1 MTTDV
6 LAALLL
12 LVGIGAYVQTVTGF
26 AMGLIIMGAAT
37 LFGLVPVAFTAVV
50 ITMTSMFNIMLAL
63 YREHQ
68 HIHWRTVLLASL
80 GMAPALI
87 LGVLTLDY
95 LSTESTRALKTLL
108 GAFIL
113 VGATLLVMKPHP
125 RNALK
130 VGWRDFIA
138 GALGGFF
145 GGLFSTAGPPLV
157 YHLYRQPFGIDVI
170 RTSLLAIFGFT
181 TLLRNGYVALTGD
194 FSEEMLKT
202 SLLAIPVVY
211 IATVLGQRFPPPL
224 GERGMRRFAFG
235 LLAVLGLL
243 LLAG

>member
-6 LAALLL
+6 LLALLL
-12 LVGIGAYVQTVTGF
+12 LVGIGAYAQTVTGF

-37 LFGLVPVAFTAVV
+37 LFHLVPVSFTAVV
-50 ITMTSMFNIMLAL
+50 VTMTSMFNIIQAL
-63 YREHQ
+63 LKEHH
-68 HIHWRTVLLASL
+68 HIHWRSTLLASL

-87 LGVLTLDY
+87 LGVITLNY
-95 LSTESTRALKTLL
+95 LSTESAQMLRMLL

-113 VGATLLVMKPHP
+113 VGATLLAVKPHP
-125 RNALK
+125 RRELV
-130 VGWRDFIA
+130 VGWRDLLA
-138 GALGGFF
+138 GAAGGYF

-170 RTSLLAIFGFT
+170 RTTLLAIFGFT
-181 TLLRNGYVALTGD
+181 TVLRNSYVALNGD
-194 FSEEMLKT
+194 FTLEMLHT

-224 GERGMRRFAFG
+224 SEKGMRRLAFG
-235 LLAVLGLL
+235 LLALMGGLL
-243 LLAG
+243 LFA

>member
-37 LFGLVPVAFTAVV
+37 LFDLVPVAFSAVV
-50 ITMTSMFNIMLAL
+50 VTMTSMFNILLAL
-63 YREHQ
+63 SKEHH
-68 HIHWRTVLLASL
+68 HIHWRSALLASI

-87 LGVLTLDY
+87 LGVLLLDH
-95 LSTESTRALKTLL
+95 LSSESAHGLKVSL
-108 GAFIL
+108 GIFIL
-113 VGATLLVMKPHP
+113 VGATLLVLKPHP
-125 RNALK
+125 RQALV
-130 VGWRDFIA
+130 VGWRDVLA

-157 YHLYRQPFGIDVI
+157 YHLYRQPFGINVI
-170 RTSLLAIFGFT
+170 RTTLLTIFGFT
-181 TLLRNGYVALTGD
+181 TVLRNGFVALSGD
-194 FSEEMLKT
+194 FSMAMLNA

-211 IATVLGQRFPPPL
+211 LATVLGQRFPPPFA
-224 GERGMRRFAFG
+224 EQGMRRLAFG
-235 LLAVLGLL
+235 LLAVLGLML
-243 LLAG
+243 LL